1 MDDVGEKQK
10 KRRESEGRGDANAP
24 KDQQTNE
31 KAMVILVFCCCT
43 WLATVAKCTRCI
55 GVVLGS
61 EPVFFFHYVA
71 GTYHTSYV
79 STLLYHAPYVFG
91 WCVSYSIIPAQS
103 LCDSKAQC

>member
-61 EPVFFFHYVA
+61 EPVFFPFRSRNVPYAICVYLVVPCA
-71 GTYHTSYV
+71 ICVWLVCFIFYHPCSV
-79 STLLYHAPYVFG
+79 
-91 WCVSYSIIPAQS
+91 IM
-103 LCDSKAQC
+103 

>member
-61 EPVFFFHYVA
+61 EPVFFSIRHMCLPCC
-71 GTYHTSYV
+71 TMRH
-79 STLLYHAPYVFG
+79 VFG

-103 LCDSKAQC
+103 LCDSKAQCR